1 MVFTVNLN
9 IVSDVSTVDAS
20 LIILYYERQSCI
32 NFYLTF
38 LLKMRVIAGKAKG
51 QRLKVAKGNITRP
64 ATDLVRG
71 AIFSMLESSTDD
83 WSQVLDL
90 FSGSGAL
97 GIEALSRGAGRV
109 DFVEREPRCCDI
121 IKQNLENTKLI
132 EQAHIYCS
140 SVARA
145 ISFLDKEYNIILM
158 DPPYSDTSIGHILT
172 RVASSKL
179 VGSKSTIVVTH
190 SPRLTLDST
199 YAEFTLV
206 KERRHGDSCIAIYR
220 KGGLL

>member
-1 MVFTVNLN
+1 
-9 IVSDVSTVDAS
+9 
-20 LIILYYERQSCI
+20 
-32 NFYLTF
+32 
-38 LLKMRVIAGKAKG
+38 MRVIAGTAKR
-51 QRLKVAKGNITRP
+51 QHLKVARGGVTRP

-97 GIEALSRGAGRV
+97 GIEALSRGAGWV

-121 IKQNLENTKLI
+121 IKQNLEKTKLLDR
-132 EQAHIYCS
+132 AHIYCC

-158 DPPYSDTSIGHILT
+158 DPPYSDLSIGDTITQLADT
-172 RVASSKL
+172 RL
-179 VGSKSTIVVTH
+179 VGADTTVVVTH
-190 SPRLTLDST
+190 SPRLPFESKYATLN
-199 YAEFTLV
+199 LV
-206 KERRHGDSCIAIYR
+206 KEHRHGDSCVAIYR
-220 KGGLL
+220 KGGTV